1 MRLVHWP
8 LHFCLALDPFVF
20 VPQNFVHWPEDLK
33 RSVLAHEHVHH
44 RQQRAVG
51 HLPFYLLYAFDVNFR
66 WRIERR
72 GYERE
77 MWELAR
83 QGLKLSPERYARSV
97 SSSLYW
103 GMVDYET
110 ALKWAKPV
118 AEKLNGARHPEEV
131 V

>member
-1 MRLVHWP
+1 MQLVPWP

-20 VPQNFVHWPEDLK
+20 VPQNFAHWREDIK
-33 RSVLAHEHVHH
+33 RSVLAHEQVHH

-51 HLPFYLLYAFDVNFR
+51 HLPFYVYYVFDLNFR

-83 QGLKLSPERYARSV
+83 QGLKLSPESYARSV
-97 SSSLYW
+97 SSPLYW
-103 GMVDYET
+103 GMIDYET

-118 AEKLNGARHPEEV
+118 VEKLNRR
-131 V
+131 